1 MWLKSLTNLMKICE
15 SVRSHNMPL
24 SFIDQRAV
32 HCADFFETMRISFKS
47 ELKAQTH
54 SADFSRWVSSVVA
67 LFC

>member
-32 HCADFFETMRISFKS
+32 HCADFFPRRCASPSNVRLRPRQCRFQPS
-47 ELKAQTH
+47 G
-54 SADFSRWVSSVVA
+54 VVGYA